1 MADLLTRPVSYLVRL
16 GSLSCEYPALSDPP
30 LSQEG
35 IEQARAVGEFFSVD
49 GFGEIECPDTVA
61 ARQFVGIIMDSGPVM
76 KYGLPA
82 LHIIAGVNPSVMP
95 VKAGG
100 IVAVYVT
107 DKKTEYVPRLNPIDS
122 MSIN

>member
-35 IEQARAVGEFFSVD
+35 IEQARAVGEFFGMD
-49 GFGEIECPDTVA
+49 GFSHIEMPDSVA
-61 ARQFVGIIMDSGPVM
+61 GRQFARIIMESDCMTGP
-76 KYGLPA
+76 GLPP
-82 LHIIAGVNPSVMP
+82 LYIMAGVNPSVMP

-107 DKKTEYVPRLNPIDS
+107 DKKTEYIPRLNPIDS
-122 MSIN
+122 MSVN